1 MDEDPHEN
9 QAEEVFQRLPD
20 GRIGSAVIFPHD
32 RATDPIR
39 VRGDDAARSTGD
51 GLPSSEAEEACV
63 ANRAEEPPVRPT
75 AHRLRR
81 ILHDEDVVF
90 VTQPRDPGHVRGH
103 PEEVSRN
110 DTQGLPRD
118 RLLEAAIIEVEGR
131 GVDVAY
137 PDIQAGP
144 DHRGRQ

>member
-1 MDEDPHEN
+1 M
-9 QAEEVFQRLPD
+9 
-20 GRIGSAVIFPHD
+20 G
-32 RATDPIR
+32 
-39 VRGDDAARSTGD
+39 
-51 GLPSSEAEEACV
+51 
-63 ANRAEEPPVRPT
+63 PT

-81 ILHDEDVVF
+81 IFHDEDVVF

-144 DHRGRQ
+144 DHRGRYGKARIGGNHDLPAAREALQGPENQGQPGLPR